1 MNWKWIPFFSGAIV
15 LLLSFLQASFG
26 EPWNDEVYYW
36 LFAQQCDWGYLD
48 HPPMVAWWIKAGT
61 WIWGDNSFGIRF
73 FFLLSFLF
81 LCSAFLYLKSSLSS
95 HDKLLLLLC
104 IPAYM
109 LAGFLAVPDTPLL
122 FFGFW
127 FFVSAKRFTEKQD
140 FFSCFFLAL
149 SISGMLYSKYHGIL
163 PVICLV
169 LFYPSLLL
177 TPWFYL
183 TSAIAL
189 LFFTPHLIWQYNH
202 GFPSIAYH
210 FFERSQSAYQW
221 NFTSDY
227 VFAQFLLLGTFISW
241 LVFSSAWKGFLSSS
255 KFDRFLAF
263 VFCFVLGFFLLSSFK
278 GHVEANWTAIALIP
292 GIYLS
297 LVRLERNPP
306 LLKKIRMFLI
316 PSLVLIIA
324 GKCFFLIPSASGL
337 ISSRNEW
344 HGSVQWASALQ
355 TKAGKLPVVFNN
367 SYQKAARYMFYTGST
382 AISFNTVSGR
392 RNQFEFWPYQ
402 DSMRYKDVLFVTGR
416 RGADCDSVYT
426 HMDGWIHVKKQKRFV
441 VFMNIKL
448 WSEKRNIVAKA
459 KSLIPLNLRIDN
471 PYLFK
476 LPLPQDSIYAGYRI
490 TINNKCIEDFTDTH
504 HPLLASEKHILLPIK
519 VPAQTG
525 EYKIIFT
532 LKSAANEA
540 TINSGLYSLKVE

>member
-1 MNWKWIPFFSGAIV
+1 MNWKWIAYLSGGLI

-36 LFAQQCDWGYLD
+36 LFSQQCDWGYLD

-61 WIWGDNSFGIRF
+61 LIWGNNPFGIRF

-81 LCSAFLYLKSSLSS
+81 LCAAFLWLKSSLLSY
-95 HDKLLLLLC
+95 DKLLLLLC
-104 IPAYM
+104 VPAYL

-127 FFVSAKRFTEKQD
+127 FFVAAKRFTEKQD
-140 FFSCFFLAL
+140 FIGSLWLAC
-149 SISGMLYSKYHGIL
+149 SITGMLYSKYHGIL

-169 LFYPSLLL
+169 LFYPSLLVNA
-177 TPWFYL
+177 WFYL
-183 TSAIAL
+183 VSAISL
-189 LFFTPHLIWQYNH
+189 LLFTPHLIWQYNH

-227 VFAQFLLLGTFISW
+227 VLAQFLLLGTFISW
-241 LVFSSAWKGFLSSS
+241 FVFSSAWKGLLSVS

-263 VFCFVLGFFLLSSFK
+263 VFCFILGFFLLSSFK

-297 LVRLERNPP
+297 LISLEKNPSMQSR
-306 LLKKIRMFLI
+306 IHIFFI
-316 PSLVLIIA
+316 PSMVLVIA
-324 GKCFFLIPSASGL
+324 GKCFFLMPSASGL

-355 TKAGKLPVVFNN
+355 SKAGKLPVVFNN

-402 DSMRYKDVLFVTGR
+402 DSVRYRDVLFVTGR
-416 RGADCDSVYT
+416 RGPDCDSVFT
-426 HMDGWIHVKKQKRFV
+426 KMDGWIHVKKQNRFV

-448 WSEKRNIVAKA
+448 IPEKRKMIAKA
-459 KSLIPLNLRIDN
+459 GNLLPLNLRIEN

-476 LPLPQDSIYAGYRI
+476 LPLPHDSIYTGYRI
-490 TINNKCIEDFTDTH
+490 TKNNVCIADFTDTH
-504 HPLLASEKHILLPIK
+504 QLLPASAKQILLQVK
-519 VPAQTG
+519 VPSQAG
-525 EYKIIFT
+525 DYKIIFT
-532 LKSAANEA
+532 LKSASNEA
-540 TINSGLYSLKVE
+540 TINSGLYSLKVQ